1 MRIIELFI
9 DEEGLFSGIDAISIV
24 EKPAIEE
31 HFIALS
37 EEKEVKLAEVDKEKK
52 ILMGA
57 ALIPNKNIYRR
68 NGEDEYYI
76 YFSEDTVRKAS
87 ELFLMRGNQNK
98 STLEHQAELNGLSVV
113 ESWIVEDKVHDKS
126 RKYGLDMPVGTWM
139 VSMKVNNE
147 EVWDDYVKSGK
158 VKGFSIEG
166 YFTDEV
172 AMSQIANLEEE
183 NEAKQILLEVANVI
197 LGDKYELA
205 TYGDYGSGVRNNA
218 KRGIELNKK
227 VNNKCATSVGKIRA
241 QQLSRGEKLSVST
254 IKRMYSYLSR
264 AAEYYDPSDSKACG
278 TISYLLW
285 GGKAGLAWSRSK
297 LRELGELELNCDCHE
312 LSEELEL
319 GLYDK
324 TYKDYPSAARKNAKQ
339 ALAYY
344 DSNKPRCGTPQA
356 WQFAKL
362 LADGKPLSRCLI
374 SEMASYNRFEKKKDE
389 PYNKGCGG
397 LLWDAWGG
405 EEGIRWAEGKLD
417 EINSQ
422 ESKLDLSSK
431 EIDGRLAYDTKEE
444 ALRIAKDIGCEGY
457 HTHDV
462 DGDTWYM
469 PCEEHKLAKYDDKGR
484 IIRSPKAPN
493 SDTKNP
499 SPKRGSKRNP
509 KGAAGKGR
517 GVSVPARVL
526 KSLQT
531 KASDFNEKY
540 KSKLGYGTT
549 VGQLKSVYQ
558 RGVGAFQTS
567 HSPMVKSAEQWGQAR
582 VNAYI
587 YLLKN
592 GRPQNAK
599 YTTDYDLLPK
609 KHPKSSKK

>member
-1 MRIIELFI
+1 MKVIELFI
-9 DEEGLFSGIDAISIV
+9 DEEGELSGIDAISIV
-24 EKPAIEE
+24 GEPAIQENFVALKEE
-31 HFIALS
+31 IKV
-37 EEKEVKLAEVDKEKK
+37 ELADVDKDKR

-57 ALIPNKNIYRR
+57 ALIPNKKIYRR
-68 NGEDEYYI
+68 DKEDEYYI
-76 YFSEDTVRKAS
+76 YFSEDTVRRAS
-87 ELFLMRGNQNK
+87 ELFLMKGNQNR
-98 STLEHQAELNGLSVV
+98 STLEHQAQLSGMSVV
-113 ESWIVEDKVHDKS
+113 ESWIVEDDQYDKS
-126 RKYGLDMPVGTWM
+126 RKYGLKMPVGTWM

-147 EVWDDYVKSGK
+147 EVWKDYVKTGK

-166 YFTDEV
+166 YFTDKV
-172 AMSQIANLEEE
+172 AMSMIQKE
-183 NEAKQILLEVANVI
+183 NDAAEILLEIADSI
-197 LGDKYELA
+197 ESGKLELE
-205 TYGDYGSGVRNNA
+205 TYSDYGSGVRNNA

-227 VNNKCATSVGKIRA
+227 VNNRCATSVGKIRA

-264 AAEYYDPSDSKACG
+264 AAEYYDASDTKACG

-285 GGKAGLAWSRSK
+285 GGKAGLAWSRGK
-297 LRELGELELNCDCHE
+297 LRELGELDLSCDCTE
-312 LSEELEL
+312 LSAELEL

-324 TYKDYPSAARKNAKQ
+324 TYSDYPEAAKKNAKK

-356 WQFAKL
+356 WQFAQL
-362 LADGKPLSRCLI
+362 ISSGKPLSRCLI
-374 SEMASYNRFEKKKDE
+374 SEMASYNRFEKKKGQ

-417 EINSQ
+417 EINAN
-422 ESKLDLSSK
+422 ESKLDLA
-431 EIDGRLAYDTKEE
+431 E
-444 ALRIAKDIGCEGY
+444 
-457 HTHDV
+457 
-462 DGDTWYM
+462 
-469 PCEEHKLAKYDDKGR
+469 YDDKGR
-484 IIRSPKAPN
+484 IKRSPKAPK
-493 SDTKNP
+493 SDTPNP
-499 SPKRGSKRNP
+499 NPKRGSRRNP
-509 KGAAGKGR
+509 KGAAGKSR
-517 GVSVPARVL
+517 GVNVPDRVL
-526 KSLQT
+526 KSLQK
-531 KASDFNEKY
+531 KADDFNDKY
-540 KSKLGYGTT
+540 KDKKGYGTT

-567 HSPMVKSAEQWGQAR
+567 HSPNVKSAEQWAQAR

-592 GRPQNAK
+592 GRSQNAK